1 MEIAD
6 VAPSQRTLPA
16 LLARRAGSGGDAP
29 LLRLGPIARSASAM
43 TERAARL
50 AGAFA
55 ARGVR
60 AGDRIALLSQSRI
73 EVLDSFV
80 ACGWLGAVLV
90 PINTSTRGPQL
101 EHILGNAQ
109 PRVLAVEPDLL
120 ERLDSVD
127 GLPDA
132 LEQVWGLGDHPAAW
146 RGRPI
151 TSFPEDGDAVAPAPV
166 QPGDDLAVLYTSG
179 TTGPSKGVRCPH
191 GQFYWWGVNSG
202 EALGVREGDVL
213 YTCLPLFHTNALNA
227 FLQALVNEACL
238 TVGARFSASR
248 FWDELAESGAT
259 VTYLLGTMVSILCSR
274 DPTPAERAHRTR
286 VALAP
291 ATPAALWPV
300 CKERFGIEVV
310 EAHGMT
316 ETNLVIGPRDG
327 EQKAGTMGR
336 VMPGFHA
343 RVVDDHDVEVP
354 DGTAGELVVRADQPY
369 AFTTGYWQM
378 PDATV
383 ATFRNLWLHTG
394 DRVVRDGD
402 GWYRFVDRLKDA
414 IRRRG
419 ENISSWEV
427 EQVLLGHRSVA
438 AAAVV
443 PVPSELGEDEVMAF
457 VVPSADATP
466 TPVELVEHCQE
477 RLAYFAVPRYIELVE
492 ALPVTSNGKVQKFE
506 LRARGVSETTW
517 DRERAG
523 FRLRR

>member
-1 MEIAD
+1 MQLAD
-6 VAPSQRTLPA
+6 VPPAQRTLPA
-16 LLARRAGSGGDAP
+16 LLAQRAESSGDAP
-29 LLRLGPIARSASAM
+29 TLRVGAVARSASAM

-60 AGDRIALLSQSRI
+60 SGDRVALLSKNRI
-73 EVLDSFV
+73 EVLDSFA

-109 PRVLAVEPDLL
+109 PRVLAIERDLL

-127 GLPDA
+127 NLPDA
-132 LEQVWGLGDHPAAW
+132 LEQVWGLGDHPVSW
-146 RGRPI
+146 RRRPI
-151 TSFPEDGDAVAPAPV
+151 TPFPEDGDAVAAAPV
-166 QPGDDLAVLYTSG
+166 RPGDDLAVLYTSG

-191 GQFYWWGVNSG
+191 GQFYWWGVNTG
-202 EALGVREGDVL
+202 AALGLREGDVL

-238 TVGARFSASR
+238 VVGERFSASR
-248 FWDELAESGAT
+248 FWEELVETGAT

-274 DPTPAERAHRTR
+274 APSPAERAHRTR

-291 ATPAALWPV
+291 ATAAQLWPI

-316 ETNLVIGPRDG
+316 ETNLVIGPRGG
-327 EQKAGTMGR
+327 EQKPGLMGR
-336 VMPGFHA
+336 VMPGFDA
-343 RVVDDHDVEVP
+343 RVVDDQDVEVP
-354 DGTAGELVVRADQPY
+354 DGTPGELVVRADEPY
-369 AFTTGYWQM
+369 AFTTGYWRM
-378 PDATV
+378 PESTV

-402 GWYRFVDRLKDA
+402 GWYLFVDRLKDA

-427 EQVLLGHRSVA
+427 EQVLVGHHGVA

-457 VVPSADATP
+457 VVPSIDYKP

-477 RLAYFAVPRYIELVE
+477 RLAYFAVPRYIEFV
-492 ALPVTSNGKVQKFE
+492 ADLPVTSNGKVQKFE
-506 LRARGVSETTW
+506 LRARGVSHATW
-517 DRERAG
+517 DRESEG
-523 FRLRR
+523 VHLRR

>member
-1 MEIAD
+1 ME

-16 LLARRAGSGGDAP
+16 LLARRAESDGDAP
-29 LLRLGPIARSASAM
+29 LLRIGPVVRSAAAM
-43 TERAARL
+43 SERAAHL

-60 AGDRIALLSQSRI
+60 AGDRVALLSRNRV
-73 EVLDSFV
+73 EVLDSFA

-90 PINTSTRGPQL
+90 PLNVSTRGQQL
-101 EHILGNAQ
+101 THILGNAE
-109 PRVLAVEPDLL
+109 PRVLVIEPDLL
-120 ERLDSVD
+120 ERLDTVD
-127 GLPDA
+127 GLPDG
-132 LEQVWGLGDHPAAW
+132 LEQLWGLGDHPSVW
-146 RGRPI
+146 RGRRIDP
-151 TSFPEDGDAVAPAPV
+151 FPEDGDALAPASV
-166 QPGDDLAVLYTSG
+166 LPGDDLAVLYTSG

-202 EALGVREGDVL
+202 GALGVREGDVL

-227 FLQALVNEACL
+227 FLQALVNEASL
-238 TVGARFSASR
+238 VVGERFSASR
-248 FWDELAESGAT
+248 FWDELVRSDAT

-274 DPTPAERAHRTR
+274 PPTPAERAHRTR

-291 ATPAALWPV
+291 ATPAELWPV

-316 ETNLVIGPRDG
+316 ETNLVIGPRGG
-327 EQKAGTMGR
+327 EQRPGTMGR

-343 RVVDDHDVEVP
+343 RVVDDHDVELP
-354 DGTAGELVVRADQPY
+354 DGTPGELVVRADEPF
-369 AFTTGYWQM
+369 AFTTGYWRM
-378 PDATV
+378 PEATV
-383 ATFRNLWLHTG
+383 STFRNLWLHTG
-394 DRVVRDGD
+394 DRVVRDD
-402 GWYRFVDRLKDA
+402 GGWFRFVDRLKDA

-427 EQVLLGHRSVA
+427 EQVLVAHPGVA
-438 AAAVV
+438 AVAVV

-457 VVPSADATP
+457 VVPSDGSAP

-477 RLAYFAVPRYIELVE
+477 RLASFAVPRYVELVPG
-492 ALPVTSNGKVQKFE
+492 LPVTSNGKVQKFE
-506 LRARGVSETTW
+506 LRARGVSDATW
-517 DRERAG
+517 DREREG